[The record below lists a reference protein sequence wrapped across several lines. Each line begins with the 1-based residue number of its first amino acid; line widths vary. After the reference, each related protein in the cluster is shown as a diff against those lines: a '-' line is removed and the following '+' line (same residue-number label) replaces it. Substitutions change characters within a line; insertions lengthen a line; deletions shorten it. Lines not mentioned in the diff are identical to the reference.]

1 MGQKVEGGAQMM
13 HRAGL
18 LNGVG
23 LQKLSC
29 SSPNGPPRH
38 LPLSSADRHG
48 RLVDYHH
55 RPSRGGY
62 KVTAVRCKELGV
74 ELKYLL

>member
-1 MGQKVEGGAQMM
+1 MQEEESWRSWDDEKDMGQKVEGGAQMM

-29 SSPNGPPRH
+29 SSPNGPPP
-38 LPLSSADRHG
+38 PLRVIFHC
-48 RLVDYHH
+48 LLLT
-55 RPSRGGY
+55 
-62 KVTAVRCKELGV
+62 VTAV
-74 ELKYLL
+74 